1 MLSAWLHHAQLHA
14 LLVCVLEGCFCLASG
29 PEWPWVNLEGVG
41 AFLPVR
47 GGGVGPIVSVECVHA
62 GLVVGLC

>member
-1 MLSAWLHHAQLHA
+1 MPSSMPCLC
-14 LLVCVLEGCFCLASG
+14 VCVLEGCWCLASG

-41 AFLPVR
+41 ALLPVR
-47 GGGVGPIVSVECVHA
+47 GGGVGPSVSVGCVHA